1 MYYGLTR
8 GTQTYRFVP
17 DYVFSVAGLTG
28 NTGDS
33 YELYSVEQ
41 TANYI
46 AAIAIQINPAQLRI
60 IIQGDYV
67 VNVSAFKLVNMR
79 TGATINITLS
89 NAITLQ
95 EASYLGLFNK
105 AVENKEKQITVLND
119 LASGRKNVVFASID
133 YNGDGVYN
141 WVIIG
146 NYVDGKDGH
155 SIFSLTAN
163 TAASVFSVAKE
174 EDLLVSGENFT
185 HEGHDYNIGDLD
197 LIVSLNPITLESKGN
212 IRGATGLPGT
222 QGAPGTPGKD
232 GVTPVIRNN
241 YWWIGDTN
249 TGVKAIGID
258 GKNGEDGQTF
268 SIQSD
273 LYSVPANVGK
283 PNNLDPEGNALIALP
298 TLPQTNISGKGYVVY
313 DPITTPLEPYYDL
326 YWANNGDTAWTIVHP
341 FSGIKGKDG
350 KDGYTPYIKN
360 NMWYIN
366 GVSTGIQAKGDTG
379 ATGAKGDTGDTA
391 LTYDGSFALDPYYVV
406 KAEATLAFFN
416 RTPKV
421 GETFLAI
428 TLHSSSEGAS
438 TTVSTICSFIIKSI
452 GETVAIVES
461 GQWIPVKGDKGD
473 PGATPNI
480 SVNAEALPTGSAPT
494 ATRTGTNE
502 NPIITFGIPTGGIS
516 TGADYVELYKPGDL
530 TKEQSE
536 ALRSLINYILYNDRF
551 YYLTTVASQQRPEER
566 TYTSFDIFIEDSGLI
581 GVDVYFI
588 ITDLSTW
595 KHYRRSI
602 TQRA

>member
-1 MYYGLTR
+1 MYYGLKR

-46 AAIAIQINPAQLRI
+46 AAIAVQINPAQLRI

-67 VNVSAFKLVNMR
+67 VNVNDFKLVNMR

-95 EASYLGLFNK
+95 EASYLGSFN

-133 YNGDGVYN
+133 YNSDGVYN
-141 WVIIG
+141 WIIIG

-155 SIFSLTAN
+155 SIFGLTAN

-174 EDLLVSGENFT
+174 EDLLISGEDFT
-185 HEGHDYNIGDLD
+185 YEGHDYKIGDLD
-197 LIVSLNPITLESKGN
+197 LIVSLNSITLESKGN
-212 IRGATGLPGT
+212 IRGATGLQGTPGT
-222 QGAPGTPGKD
+222 PGTPGKD

-283 PNNLDPEGNALIALP
+283 PNNLDPEGNALTALP

-366 GVSTGIQAKGDTG
+366 GVSTGVQATGDTG

-391 LTYDGSFALDPYYVV
+391 LTYDGRFMLDPYYTVT
-406 KAEATLAFFN
+406 AEATLTLFN

-438 TTVSTICSFIIKSI
+438 TTVSTICLFIIKSI
-452 GETVAIVES
+452 GETVATVES

-480 SVNAEALPTGSAPT
+480 SVNAEALPAGSAPT
-494 ATRTGTNE
+494 ASRTGTNE
-502 NPIITFGIPTGGIS
+502 NPIITFGIPK
-516 TGADYVELYKPGDL
+516 GADYVELDKLGDL

-536 ALRSLINYILYNDRF
+536 ALKSLKNYILYNDRF
-551 YYLTTVASQQRPEER
+551 YYLTTVVSQLSPKER
-566 TYTSFDIFIEDSGLI
+566 TYTSFDATIEDDGSI
-581 GVDVYFI
+581 TVTVYFI

-595 KHYRRSI
+595 KHYLKHI
-602 TQRA
+602 VTGA